1 MATMG
6 SSKPLETPQVND
18 YLTLTTSLV
27 AQNHLLTMKS
37 VIAESVQVSSET
49 TLIDKSPTCTL
60 STQMQNSSEISGQDS
75 ISKGKDCKPYWND
88 LCAAISLRLLLPVET
103 DFADSDLNYLSS
115 WSNKTVA
122 QSWFSATLSIAPNR
136 SLQPIFSPS
145 FMSSVAECT
154 DSGNMARKSKKI
166 RVYMGK
172 AQKALINQWIG
183 VSRYVFNQTIAYLK
197 QPDTRANWKAIKGD
211 ILNALPEFCKA
222 VPYQIK
228 SIAVKDACKAV
239 SNAKLKFKK
248 TGQVQDV
255 RFRSRKNPVQSC
267 YIPKSAVS
275 SKGIYHTI
283 LGGVSLK
290 EALPKGFGDCRLVL
304 AYGQHHLTVPHESSR
319 EQVESQDIR
328 VVAID
333 PGIRTFA
340 TFFSETSV
348 GEIGKGDFSRIQR
361 LCHHLDDLIS
371 RISKA
376 NCAAKKRMKLAA
388 SRMRLK
394 IRNLIDEL
402 HHKAA
407 RFFVS
412 NFDVILLPTFETSQM
427 AKRGSRKIRSKSV
440 RSMLTFAH
448 YRFKQFIKHKAF
460 EFGKTVLDVNEAY
473 TSKTVSWT
481 GEINQRLGGAKFV
494 KSADGQVMSRDRNGA
509 RGIFLRA
516 LGDIPSLVNSE
527 CIC

>member
-1 MATMG
+1 MPTMEPL
-6 SSKPLETPQVND
+6 KPLETQPIND
-18 YLTLTTSLV
+18 FLTLTTSLGE
-27 AQNHLLTMKS
+27 QNHSLTMKS
-37 VIAESVQVSSET
+37 AIAESVQLSSET
-49 TLIDKSPTCTL
+49 ILIDKLPTCTL
-60 STQMQNSSEISGQDS
+60 STQMQNLSEISGQDS
-75 ISKGKDCKPYWND
+75 TSKEKVCKPYWND

-103 DFADSDLNYLSS
+103 DFVDSDLNYLSS

-136 SLQPIFSPS
+136 SLQQIFSPS
-145 FMSSVAECT
+145 FMCSVAECT
-154 DSGNMARKSKKI
+154 DSENTARKSKKI
-166 RVYMGK
+166 RLYMGK
-172 AQKALINQWIG
+172 SQKALIKQWIG
-183 VSRYVFNQTIAYLK
+183 VSRYVFNQTITYLK
-197 QPDTRANWKAIKGD
+197 QPDTKANWKAIKGD

-228 SIAVKDACKAV
+228 SIAVKDACTAV
-239 SNAKLKFKK
+239 SNAKKKFKK

-275 SKGIYHTI
+275 DKGIYHTI
-283 LGGVSLK
+283 LGSVSLK

-304 AYGQHHLTVPHESSR
+304 AYGQHHLTVPNESPLHQA
-319 EQVESQDIR
+319 ENQGR

-340 TFFSETSV
+340 TFFSETSI

-361 LCHHLDDLIS
+361 LCYHLDDLIS

-376 NCAAKKRMKLAA
+376 NSAAKKRMKLAA

-407 RFFVS
+407 RFFVL

-427 AKRGSRKIRSKSV
+427 SKRGSRKIRSKSV

-481 GEINQRLGGAKFV
+481 GEINQKLGGAKFV
-494 KSADGQVMSRDRNGA
+494 KSADGQVMSRDVNGA

-516 LGDIPSLVNSE
+516 LVDTPSLVNPE

>member
-27 AQNHLLTMKS
+27 AQNHSLTMKS

-49 TLIDKSPTCTL
+49 TLIDKLPTCTL

-75 ISKGKDCKPYWND
+75 ISKGEDCKPYWND

-166 RVYMGK
+166 RVYMDK

-248 TGQVQDV
+248 TGQV
-255 RFRSRKNPVQSC
+255 
-267 YIPKSAVS
+267 
-275 SKGIYHTI
+275 
-283 LGGVSLK
+283 
-290 EALPKGFGDCRLVL
+290 
-304 AYGQHHLTVPHESSR
+304 
-319 EQVESQDIR
+319 
-328 VVAID
+328 
-333 PGIRTFA
+333 
-340 TFFSETSV
+340 
-348 GEIGKGDFSRIQR
+348 
-361 LCHHLDDLIS
+361 
-371 RISKA
+371 
-376 NCAAKKRMKLAA
+376 
-388 SRMRLK
+388 
-394 IRNLIDEL
+394 
-402 HHKAA
+402 
-407 RFFVS
+407 
-412 NFDVILLPTFETSQM
+412 
-427 AKRGSRKIRSKSV
+427 
-440 RSMLTFAH
+440 
-448 YRFKQFIKHKAF
+448 
-460 EFGKTVLDVNEAY
+460 
-473 TSKTVSWT
+473 
-481 GEINQRLGGAKFV
+481 
-494 KSADGQVMSRDRNGA
+494 MSRDRNGA